1 MNSVQLIGR
10 LIDDPKVTKT
20 QSGKSKL
27 SAAISV
33 NRPGAKKDES
43 TGYYPSD
50 LIRIER
56 WEGTADFI
64 ERYFSKG
71 DTIALTGQIRVD
83 TGEDKNGN
91 KTTWTKVLVG
101 QIFFTGSKPQP
112 QQTTTVSKEV
122 LDRRRE
128 AKRQR
133 METFSAPTGTVNRV
147 SMNDLDGFQTVDD
160 MSGDLPF
167 NSGF

>member
-20 QSGKSKL
+20 TTGKSKL
-27 SAAISV
+27 SVTISV

-91 KTTWTKVLVG
+91 KTSWTKVLVG
-101 QIFFTGSKPQP
+101 QIFFTGSKSQSQP

-133 METFSAPTGTVNRV
+133 IETFSAPTGTVNRV
-147 SMNDLDGFQTVDD
+147 SMNDLDGFQTITSED
-160 MSGDLPF
+160 GDLPF
-167 NSGF
+167 